1 MTTTE
6 NTSLNQEALYNF
18 NKEFIETLNDLKDK
32 KKKLTKKI
40 NENKKELDIIQ
51 STLDENNVKKTVLE
65 ETIDKKNEQLKIL
78 ESTIKDIQSA
88 YEKIVE
94 TSQVLLTVIKQH
106 KRKA

>member
-1 MTTTE
+1 MTTAE
-6 NTSLNQEALYNF
+6 NTSLNEQALSNF

-51 STLDENNVKKTVLE
+51 STLDEHNVKKTGLE
-65 ETIDKKNEQLKIL
+65 ETINKKNKQLAIL
-78 ESTIKDIQSA
+78 ETTIKEIQSA